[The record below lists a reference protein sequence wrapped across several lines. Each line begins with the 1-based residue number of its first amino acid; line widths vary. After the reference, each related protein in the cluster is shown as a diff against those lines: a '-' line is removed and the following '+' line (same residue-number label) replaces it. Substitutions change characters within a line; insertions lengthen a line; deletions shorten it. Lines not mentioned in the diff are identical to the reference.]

1 MPKFI
6 SISCVP
12 LPTFVQG
19 GYAIFDEGEKHPDRD
34 NLQYFVLFTIVK
46 GSLYIAE
53 DGINYTLKPG
63 DTFLLLPQ
71 HHHYSWKKIDQ
82 RTEYYWIHFSVLG
95 SWTEDEQPHQM
106 APNIA
111 IPKQHYFT
119 LAVTLVIK
127 KWQQVDTAPL
137 IPLINRLLKYSSE
150 QNSVGFWQSQ
160 QLFIDI
166 IQFVQYAL
174 PLVSS
179 TEQLGN
185 RVKSYLINHFSEP
198 VTNQVLQ
205 ERFHLHP
212 NSITRKFEAV
222 FYMTPK
228 QYLNNYCLMEGTRRL
243 RTTGQSV
250 ARIAEE
256 VGYQNVYYFSKQFKK
271 KFNCSPSEYRQQT
284 PQ

>member
-1 MPKFI
+1 MLSLTRVK
-6 SISCVP
+6 SIRI
-12 LPTFVQG
+12 
-19 GYAIFDEGEKHPDRD
+19 AI
-34 NLQYFVLFTIVK
+34 TC
-46 GSLYIAE
+46 
-53 DGINYTLKPG
+53 

-119 LAVTLVIK
+119 PAVTLVIK

-137 IPLINRLLKYSSE
+137 IPLIDRLLKYSSE

-174 PLVSS
+174 PSVSS

-212 NSITRKFEAV
+212 NSITRKFEAE

-228 QYLNNYCLMEGTRRL
+228 QYLNNYRLMEGARRL

>member
-1 MPKFI
+1 M
-6 SISCVP
+6 
-12 LPTFVQG
+12 
-19 GYAIFDEGEKHPDRD
+19 
-34 NLQYFVLFTIVK
+34 
-46 GSLYIAE
+46 
-53 DGINYTLKPG
+53 
-63 DTFLLLPQ
+63 
-71 HHHYSWKKIDQ
+71 
-82 RTEYYWIHFSVLG
+82 
-95 SWTEDEQPHQM
+95 
-106 APNIA
+106 
-111 IPKQHYFT
+111 
-119 LAVTLVIK
+119 
-127 KWQQVDTAPL
+127 
-137 IPLINRLLKYSSE
+137 IPLIDRLLKYSSE

-174 PLVSS
+174 PSVSS

-212 NSITRKFEAV
+212 NSITRKFEAE
-222 FYMTPK
+222 FYMTLK
-228 QYLNNYCLMEGTRRL
+228 QYLNNYRLMEGARRL

-256 VGYQNVYYFSKQFKK
+256 VGYQNAYYFSKQFKK